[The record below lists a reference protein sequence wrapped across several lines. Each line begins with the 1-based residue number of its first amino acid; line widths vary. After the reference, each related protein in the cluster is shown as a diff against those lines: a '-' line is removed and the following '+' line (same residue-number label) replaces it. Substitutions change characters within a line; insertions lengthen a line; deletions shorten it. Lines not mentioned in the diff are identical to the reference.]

1 MNERHVSSGRIAL
14 HDTVIDLRPAP
25 RPSALDRSVHR
36 RDVVVVRHHRGAR
49 RFGYLV
55 AIAVNAV
62 MLWMVHQLLDWRW
75 PAFLT
80 DDFGELLTI
89 ITVSFVATMI
99 VNAAYIGYD
108 RGWFK
113 SLGTIVTSAIGFVVV
128 YRTLQVFPFDFSGYA
143 RDWSSPVR
151 LFLLVSLA
159 ITVLSL
165 VVETIKLLTWP
176 LRDHDPESR

>member
-25 RPSALDRSVHR
+25 RPSALDRPVRR

-80 DDFGELLTI
+80 DDFSELLPI
-89 ITVSFVATMI
+89 ITVSFVVTML

-113 SLGTIVTSAIGFVVV
+113 SLGTVVTSAIGFVMV

-143 RDWSSPVR
+143 QDWSGLVR
-151 LFLLVSLA
+151 LFLVLTLVV
-159 ITVLSL
+159 TVISI
-165 VVETIKLLTWP
+165 VVETVKLLSWP
-176 LRDHDPESR
+176 LREHDDQPC